1 MFGNVVASAFG
12 CVLPEKALNWCI
24 FFSVFWW
31 FWCTD
36 VKNEKISENINYFDA
51 FLSKKHPA
59 PQYQTPSKL
68 QLLQNRFSENF
79 QDTLWAAE
87 HSIYFEEGKQ
97 KQVTR
102 QRNYTRQPKKK
113 RIILIVTLNVAM
125 LSICA
130 YRTKHCHITSE
141 VCQTVKSHPQPSGR
155 GQK

>member
-24 FFSVFWW
+24 FFSVFRW
-31 FWCTD
+31 FWCTN
-36 VKNEKISENINYFDA
+36 VKNEKISEKINYFDA
-51 FLSKKHPA
+51 FFSKKHPA
-59 PQYQTPSKL
+59 PQYQTLSKL
-68 QLLQNRFSENF
+68 QLLIIDLVKIFKTPSELQNTQFILKKENKNRL
-79 QDTLWAAE
+79 QD
-87 HSIYFEEGKQ
+87 
-97 KQVTR
+97 
-102 QRNYTRQPKKK
+102 RNYTRQPKKE

-141 VCQTVKSHPQPSGR
+141 VCKTVQSHPQPSGR